1 VGTESFFACPT
12 GATLGAAF
20 GAARVVADGRVVV
33 GREDE
38 DSDVRGAALATGAS
52 TAERDSGRFAAVV
65 PGAAM
70 PDFRSVVVV
79 VVLPGDALGVAG
91 EARVVLRAAGFLLS
105 SPDVIEA
112 MSVSASEA
120 MDFEANAVLLAALP
134 AAGRVGGLLKL
145 APDVLVRAI
154 ELAGAFDALVGVRAV
169 DVDAAG
175 RRAPVAVIPGG
186 RRGGAFSDLEAAPGA
201 VEDMLA
207 RADAVLGLEAR
218 LELFELVCRRSGGAS
233 AVDDASPVS
242 ASLPLGGSSVDSA
255 PDMTLMTARWSRTCA
270 AISVTYHYDY
280 VWDVVLDS
288 KCKWPPDKTLEDGEI
303 VSGSCCPR
311 RIGSRS
317 CPRRVGMPGRSI
329 RRDRGRLAIL
339 ASASLSSP
347 LMAAHVGGWPCLHQV
362 LMTCYCTALTLPHSC
377 R

>member
-1 VGTESFFACPT
+1 MVELASFASEDIVGTESFFACPT

-52 TAERDSGRFAAVV
+52 TVERESGRFAAVV

-79 VVLPGDALGVAG
+79 GVLPGDALGVAG

-134 AAGRVGGLLKL
+134 AAGRVGGLLRL

-242 ASLPLGGSSVDSA
+242 VSLPLGGSSVDSA
-255 PDMTLMTARWSRTCA
+255 PDMTLMTARRSRTSA
-270 AISVTYHYDY
+270 AISVTYHYD
-280 VWDVVLDS
+280 
-288 KCKWPPDKTLEDGEI
+288 
-303 VSGSCCPR
+303 
-311 RIGSRS
+311 
-317 CPRRVGMPGRSI
+317 
-329 RRDRGRLAIL
+329 
-339 ASASLSSP
+339 
-347 LMAAHVGGWPCLHQV
+347 
-362 LMTCYCTALTLPHSC
+362 
-377 R
+377 